1 MKCAKA
7 LCLKNN
13 VHIFKNNLLLKTSN
27 NHLTVS
33 GCSESSIC
41 KRTNKQTKRKP
52 TVYVMCNKIRQNKM
66 RYACILYSL

>member
-27 NHLTVS
+27 NHQQCQVAPNLLFVK
-33 GCSESSIC
+33 EQ
-41 KRTNKQTKRKP
+41 TNKQKRKP
-52 TVYVMCNKIRQNKM
+52 TVYVMCNKIRHNKM